1 MWEFIEVTAILTG
14 VSRLQEI
21 RKRIRR

>member
-14 VSRLQEI
+14 MSRLQEI